1 MLKKYQ
7 SQLDANDA
15 YNGNV
20 LTQSSGVSY
29 IPDSTQPL
37 TTNSD
42 IESTVQMMYSEPNQ
56 TTSIKIIQTST
67 AKRLNTSTS
76 SI

>member
-42 IESTVQMMYSEPNQ
+42 IESTVQMMYSEPN
-56 TTSIKIIQTST
+56 
-67 AKRLNTSTS
+67 
-76 SI
+76 